1 MTTKYDILSAIKA
14 KRMELSKFGISD
26 IGLFGSYLRGDQSEK
41 SDIDLLIDFE
51 PDKEN
56 YDNYMAVYDILEQ
69 LFKNERVEVVTRNGL
84 SPYIG
89 PEILNEVQY
98 V

>member
-69 LFKNERVEVVTRNGL
+69 LFKNERVDIVTRNGL

-89 PEILNEVQY
+89 PKILNEVQY